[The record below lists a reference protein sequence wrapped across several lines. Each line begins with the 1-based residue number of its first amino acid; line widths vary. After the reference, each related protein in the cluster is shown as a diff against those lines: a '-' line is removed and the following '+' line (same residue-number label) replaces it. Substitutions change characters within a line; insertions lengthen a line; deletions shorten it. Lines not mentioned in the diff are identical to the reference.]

1 MNSTRSQD
9 TGSTHKYQLYFYA
22 NNDHMDSKIMKQN
35 YLQTKNVLYIE
46 TYKMM
51 TEIKELNKR
60 RTYLVPELEDST

>member
-9 TGSTHKYQLYFYA
+9 TGSTYKYQLYFYA
-22 NNDHMDSKIMKQN
+22 NNDHMDNKIMKQN

-60 RTYLVPELEDST
+60 RTFLVPELEDST